1 MKAIVA
7 ALTLLAV
14 MVILIEGKPLSIREK
29 GRGVQRRVRLEKLKE
44 KLISEDCEQ
53 VCPPMPGNS
62 TSSLECALCIATG
75 SPQLSDFLSAVAL
88 ARSERNCSS
97 RVNVFPRPGK
107 SGKSESKR
115 SVRE

>member
-14 MVILIEGKPLSIREK
+14 MVILIEGKPLTIRER
-29 GRGVQRRVRLEKLKE
+29 GRGVQRRLEKLKE
-44 KLISEDCEQ
+44 KLIREDCEQ